1 MEFVPYDASLGT
13 NIGQARPTPAP
24 ASNFGEVIDSAF
36 FMDNDIAN
44 LARFAVR
51 PAFVD
56 DPEFNILEAL
66 KDNPFA
72 QDRPEQMGRATS
84 QAELDYITQTIQ
96 AENRAREVTA
106 SAGIGGFLAAGL
118 AGIVSPTSFVP
129 LAGPAKGA
137 RGIAQAFALAG
148 GAVTAQEA
156 TLYGLQET
164 RTSNEVFAGIALGTV
179 LGGLLGTAGKYLAP
193 AERVQLEQGM
203 ASQRGPMTISQLDET
218 TGEIVNTRF
227 NTIRDVEVPSITAA
241 SRAGDEVTVY
251 RPTGEAVSARILP
264 ATSAGVR
271 KMELDDGAIVQLNR
285 DVFDTSPVS
294 TKALIE
300 VDGARIA
307 VSDLTDEQL
316 TTALARTVDDMLTER
331 VNVATHE
338 QKVLQ
343 SEVARRNG
351 EAVEPE
357 VLATKQEADDSAY
370 SARNE
375 GGTNSIGAA
384 TVKTR
389 TDGLFKPGPIRGAL
403 IGALAKLNP
412 LHRTID
418 GFSAS
423 GRNWA
428 AKMSLGGVRIA
439 NGVENG
445 PASGAATALAR
456 RDALGVGMTDFVE
469 AYDAAYVTHIYGEVS
484 SNVPTAA
491 LRAAFAT
498 AKGNLRTPEGKL
510 NFKDFGEAVFDSGNT
525 GISHP
530 DPSVNAAAKA
540 MDKYFREVDRVND
553 VYGKQR
559 ELIDGEDFV
568 PLYTRQEFAEDS
580 DIQNYVHHM
589 YDSQSVIRQMR
600 EFVEDLTKHGEG
612 LMNGAFRTSHDAHA
626 TAMLKDL
633 QRFADVTQSKAGF
646 AATTKQ
652 LETNIA
658 GFEKSFGAELLRA
671 KEYGKQLKAS
681 GLEGRP
687 YSDAM
692 AAFRQDFGPEF
703 ASAKADM
710 LADTKR
716 LKELRAERDPI
727 WDKSNKANDLA
738 RDKVSREFYADIAK
752 RDNDFET
759 QWKDKG
765 GDDVD
770 VQTGT
775 ANFNRQATD
784 DAQNLFRRITGSPH
798 RVVGVDLIGEARG
811 PQLQRT
817 LNLPYDI
824 KRKYLNKEPESV
836 VRAHNFAM
844 APDLEMYRL
853 TGSPN
858 GKRILEEMER
868 EHMDNMLSL
877 NGATTEAEFGLF
889 MGIEKRVNP
898 NLRAQVP
905 ITEAR
910 RAKLSEDLVARHK
923 MAIEDMQVLID
934 RFRNERGRPAD
945 ANAFGYRAGRFARN
959 LNVTRFMGTVVPSSL
974 PDIARPVMRYG
985 LESTY
990 RNAWKPLVS
999 DLKLV
1004 KMSNAAARRMNI
1016 ATESLTHNRAQAIF
1030 DVGENFSTQQTMV
1043 ERGMETLANKTG
1055 FVALFDRW
1063 TDANKR
1069 LSTQV
1074 VFGEFSNALNVLAQ
1088 GTRGPDY
1095 DKALIMMNRL
1105 SLSEDMVAKI
1115 NRQFDRSGGST
1126 EVATDFRLPNTEVWD
1141 DFETVMAMN
1150 GAITQEAN
1158 DLIVTPGLD
1167 KPSWTDANEAYRV
1180 VGQFRSFSFASTN
1193 RTIMSGLQ
1201 QSDMAYL
1208 NGAMMSL
1215 ALGAVSYYAWGI
1227 SAGGTMQERMMEST
1241 GEQWTYEA
1249 LQRSGLLGVL
1259 SEGTRIGEQIP
1270 ALNDYAIFGG
1280 EGRNSRRASSV
1291 MGSILGPSYDL
1302 GERLISIAQ
1311 GLDEPTQS
1319 TLHSARVSMVPYQ
1332 NVFYLRRLL
1341 DKVEEGLASNLPET
1355 RGQ

>member
-1 MEFVPYDASLGT
+1 MEFVPFNPVAGGSVGQVRPNPERPATAS
-13 NIGQARPTPAP
+13 
-24 ASNFGEVIDSAF
+24 VIDSAF
-36 FMDNDIAN
+36 FLENDIAN
-44 LARFAVR
+44 LARYAMEPDFEY
-51 PAFVD
+51 
-56 DPEFNILEAL
+56 DPDFNLLEAL
-66 KDNPFA
+66 SATEDFGA
-72 QDRPEQMGRATS
+72 EPERFGRATS
-84 QAELDYITQTIQ
+84 QQEFDYILAQTRQETEARSIL
-96 AENRAREVTA
+96 AEAGWTGFVA
-106 SAGIGGFLAAGL
+106 SAAAGML
-118 AGIVSPTSFVP
+118 SPTSLVP
-129 LAGPAKGA
+129 LAGPAKGIKGA
-137 RGIAQAFALAG
+137 AQAFALAG
-148 GAVTAQEA
+148 AAITAQEA
-156 TLYGLQET
+156 LLYNVQET
-164 RTSNEVFAGIALGTV
+164 RTLGESAMGVAMGTV
-179 LGGLLGTAGKYLAP
+179 LGGLLGSAAKYLEP

-203 ASQRGPMTISQLDET
+203 ASQRGPMTISQLDEA

-227 NTIRDVEVPSITAA
+227 NTIRETELPTIVA
-241 SRAGDEVTVY
+241 STRAGDEVTVY
-251 RPTGEAVSARILP
+251 RPTGEAVRGRILP
-264 ATSAGVR
+264 SMSAGVR
-271 KMELDDGAIVQLNR
+271 KVELDDGIAQLDR
-285 DVFDTSPVS
+285 DVFSTSPVS
-294 TKALIE
+294 SKALIE

-307 VSDLTDEQL
+307 VADLTDDQL
-316 TTALARTVDDMLTER
+316 TTAIARNAEELLTER

-338 QKVLQ
+338 QKILQ

-456 RDALGVGMTDFVE
+456 RDSLGVGMTDFVE
-469 AYDAAYVTHIYGEVS
+469 AYNAAYVTHIYGEVS

-510 NFKDFGEAVFDSGNT
+510 NYKDFGEAVFDSGNT

-559 ELIDGEDFV
+559 EIIDGKDFV

-681 GLEGRP
+681 GLEGKP

-692 AAFRQDFGPEF
+692 AAFREDFGPAF
-703 ASAKADM
+703 TSAKADM

-716 LKELRAERDPI
+716 LKELRAERNPI
-727 WDKSNKANDLA
+727 WDKRNKANDLA
-738 RDKVSREFYADIAK
+738 RDKVSREFYAGITK
-752 RDNDFET
+752 RDNDFEQ

-775 ANFNRQATD
+775 ADFGRQATD
-784 DAQNLFRRITGSPH
+784 DAQNLFRRITGNPH

-836 VRAHNFAM
+836 VRAHNFTM

-877 NGATTEAEFGLF
+877 NYATTEAEFGLL

-898 NLRAQVP
+898 SLRKQVP

-990 RNAWKPLVS
+990 NHAWKPLVS

-1016 ATESLTHNRAQAIF
+1016 ATESLTHNRTQAMF

-1043 ERGMETLANKTG
+1043 ERGMEVLANKTG

-1241 GEQWTYEA
+1241 GEQWAYES